1 MKFSSEPLNLND
13 NTFVILRDLIHQR
26 TGLFYSNSKQN
37 MLADKLSI
45 RVKELMLDS
54 FLDYYYLLK
63 YDQSADQEWR
73 EVINVL
79 TVQETYFWR
88 EYDQIK
94 VLVEVLLPKYLERFY
109 NLSYPCQPLR
119 IWSAACSTGEEPLTI
134 AIALNEAGWFERVPI
149 EIWASDASTKAI
161 NKALSGVYRP
171 YSFRSFPESLK
182 AKYFSA
188 HDDGWKVSSLI
199 HDRVHWSVNNLLVES
214 DIQYLAQ
221 AHFIFCRNVFI
232 YFSEAS
238 ILKTVNF
245 FYQRMFNPGYLFLSA
260 SESLLKIKT
269 NFELQEIDGAFIYTK
284 HQPNPYSFI
293 EDIGKK

>member
-1 MKFSSEPLNLND
+1 MKFSSEPLNLSD

-26 TGLFYSNSKQN
+26 TGLYYGDSKQT

-45 RVKELMLDS
+45 RVKEQGLDS

-63 YDQSADQEWR
+63 YDQSAHQEWQ
-73 EVINVL
+73 EMINVL

-88 EYDQIK
+88 EYDQIR
-94 VLVEVLLPKYLERFY
+94 VLVEVLLPQYLERFY
-109 NLSYPCQPLR
+109 NLSYPRQPLR

-134 AIALNEAGWFERVPI
+134 AIALNEAGWFERIPI
-149 EIWASDASTKAI
+149 EIWASDASSRAIHKAV
-161 NKALSGVYRP
+161 SGVYRE
-171 YSFRSFPESLK
+171 YSFRAFPESLK

-188 HDDGWKVSSLI
+188 HNEGWRISPLI
-199 HDRVHWSVNNLLVES
+199 HNRVHWSVNNLLVES

-245 FYQRMFNPGYLFLSA
+245 FYQRMFNPSYLFLSA
-260 SESLLKIKT
+260 SESLLKLKT
-269 NFELQEIDGAFIYTK
+269 NFNLEEIDGAFVYMK
-284 HQPNPYSFI
+284 HESKSNYFSS
-293 EDIGKK
+293 

>member
-1 MKFSSEPLNLND
+1 MKFSSEPLDLSD
-13 NTFVILRDLIHQR
+13 NTFVILRDLIHER
-26 TGLFYSNSKQN
+26 TGLFYGVSKQT

-45 RVKELMLDS
+45 RVKELGLES

-63 YDQSADQEWR
+63 YDQSASVEWQ
-73 EVINVL
+73 EVINAL

-109 NLSYPCQPLR
+109 NLSYPGQPLR

-134 AIALNEAGWFERVPI
+134 AIALHEAGWFERIPI
-149 EIWASDASTKAI
+149 EIWASDASSRAIHKAV
-161 NKALSGVYRP
+161 SGVYRP
-171 YSFRSFPESLK
+171 YSFRGFPESLK

-188 HDDGWKVSSLI
+188 HQEEWQISPLI
-199 HDRVHWSVNNLLVES
+199 HNRVHWSVNNLLVES

-238 ILKTVNF
+238 ISKTVNF

-260 SESLLKIKT
+260 SESLLKLKT
-269 NFELQEIDGAFIYTK
+269 NFELQEIDG
-284 HQPNPYSFI
+284 SFVYAKQ
-293 EDIGKK
+293 KK

>member
-1 MKFSSEPLNLND
+1 MKFSSEPLNLSD

-26 TGLFYSNSKQN
+26 TGLFYGNSKQN

-149 EIWASDASTKAI
+149 EIWASDASSKAI
-161 NKALSGVYRP
+161 NKALSGVYRQ

-188 HDDGWKVSSLI
+188 HNDGWKVSSLI
-199 HDRVHWSVNNLLVES
+199 HNRVHWSVNNLLVES

-232 YFSEAS
+232 YFSETS
-238 ILKTVNF
+238 ILKTVDF
-245 FYQRMFNPGYLFLSA
+245 FYQRMFNPSYLFLSA

-269 NFELQEIDGAFIYTK
+269 DFELQEIDGAFVYIK
-284 HQPNPYSFI
+284 HKPNPYYFI